1 MPNVKKMNKTIL
13 NICYIILFSSLFF
26 ACKSIKKD
34 EVTGFE
40 NEYFGIKGISCIE
53 TVNPDAIDSYVGTL
67 DCGCVT
73 FNYDYGRYSN
83 PGPLTRKE
91 DFRNAFDTYHHIKFF
106 KDRMIDPKVNKLF
119 LDSVQV
125 IDVRR
130 KLKTDELMFDCE
142 TCNASAE
149 LTFKKDTY
157 LFPFTLSEKQLDNK
171 ETGVSFSNKGI
182 LQYKYYTDS
191 NSEPALYITPI
202 QNRFKKKKCFAL
214 TVNKSE
220 CNRDQIDQI
229 IRSVYMKEELK

>member
-1 MPNVKKMNKTIL
+1 MKNTIL
-13 NICYIILFSSLFF
+13 KTCCIFLLCSLFF
-26 ACKSIKKD
+26 ACKSTKKD

-53 TVNPDAIDSYVGTL
+53 KINPNAIDSYVGTL

-91 DFRNAFDTYHHIKFF
+91 EFRNAFDAYHHVKLF
-106 KDRMIDPKVNKLF
+106 KNRMIDPKVNKLF

-125 IDVRR
+125 KNVRP
-130 KLKTDELMFDCE
+130 KLDTDNLMFDCE

-157 LFPFTLSEKQLDNK
+157 LFPFTMDEKQLNN
-171 ETGVSFSNKGI
+171 EEVGVSFSDNGA
-182 LQYKYYTDS
+182 LQYKYYTDTD
-191 NSEPALYITPI
+191 SEPALYVTPI
-202 QNRFKKKKCFAL
+202 QNRFKKKKCLSL
-214 TVNKSE
+214 TVANSD
-220 CNRDQIDQI
+220 CSSDNLDQILQA
-229 IRSVYMKEELK
+229 VYMKEKAK

>member
-1 MPNVKKMNKTIL
+1 MKNTIL
-13 NICYIILFSSLFF
+13 KPCSIFLLCSLFF

-40 NEYFGIKGISCIE
+40 NEYFGIKGIPCIE
-53 TVNPDAIDSYVGTL
+53 SVNPDAFDSYVGTL

-91 DFRNAFDTYHHIKFF
+91 EFRNAFDTYHHIKFF
-106 KDRMIDPKVNKLF
+106 KNRMIDPKVNKLF

-130 KLKTDELMFDCE
+130 KLKTDKLMFDCE

-157 LFPFTLSEKQLDNK
+157 LFPFTINEKQLDK
-171 ETGVSFSNKGI
+171 EENISFSDKGT

-191 NSEPALYITPI
+191 NSKPALYVTPI
-202 QNRFKKKKCFAL
+202 HNRFKKKKCLGL
-214 TVNKSE
+214 TVSKSE
-220 CNRDQIDQI
+220 CNNDRIDQI
-229 IRSVYMKEELK
+229 IRAVYMKE